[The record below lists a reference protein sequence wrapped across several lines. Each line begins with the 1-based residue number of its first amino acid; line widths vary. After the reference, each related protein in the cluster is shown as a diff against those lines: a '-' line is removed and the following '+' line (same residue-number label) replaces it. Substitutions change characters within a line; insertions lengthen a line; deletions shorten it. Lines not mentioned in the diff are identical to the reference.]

1 MTTRGLLVSLI
12 LALGCG
18 HRSAPTGAAQAQAQ
32 AEASAVAV
40 GAPAP
45 PAQLI
50 GTAGTRIA
58 LADLVHQHAQ
68 TVVVF
73 YRGFW

>member
-18 HRSAPTGAAQAQAQ
+18 HRSAPTGAAQAQ

>member
-1 MTTRGLLVSLI
+1 MRILGLVVSI
-12 LALGCG
+12 AVALGC
-18 HRSAPTGAAQAQAQ
+18 HRGSPSERTQQP
-32 AEASAVAV
+32 SNAVAV

-45 PAQLI
+45 AAELT
-50 GTAGTRIA
+50 GTSGGKVA
-58 LADLVHQHAQ
+58 LADLIHQHAQ